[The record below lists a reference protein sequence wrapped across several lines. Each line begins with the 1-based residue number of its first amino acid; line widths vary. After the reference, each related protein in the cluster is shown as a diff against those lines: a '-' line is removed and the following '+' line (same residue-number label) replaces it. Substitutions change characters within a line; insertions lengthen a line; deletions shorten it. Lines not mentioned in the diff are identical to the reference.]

1 MDERTCEHDLIG
13 CATCQGLTEPYE
25 APEPTGTER
34 MRVDG
39 RQRTAHVPSA
49 FALLARTHGL
59 PGPAVTH
66 RPFADGVVVR
76 DREPQRTAPYT
87 TARVTPK
94 RPKRATTNL
103 PPKGRDH
110 SADTLSATERINAE
124 LERILAELNADA

>member
-1 MDERTCEHDLIG
+1 MDERTCEHGLNG

-34 MRVDG
+34 VRVDG

-66 RPFADGVVVR
+66 RPAFEGVVVR

-94 RPKRATTNL
+94 RPNL